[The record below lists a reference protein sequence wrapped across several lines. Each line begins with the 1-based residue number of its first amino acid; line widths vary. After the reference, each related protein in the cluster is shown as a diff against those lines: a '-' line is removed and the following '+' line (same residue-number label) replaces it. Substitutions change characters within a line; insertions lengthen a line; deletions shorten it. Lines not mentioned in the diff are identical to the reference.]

1 MKKTVLAM
9 LDEAAEKWGSIG
21 YAHRKTDAGY
31 ASVSF
36 VEARTRARE
45 FAAWLL
51 SEGARKGDAMVII
64 GEGSPEWIMSEFGLL
79 MAGCVSVPLS
89 IKLLEEEIPFRV
101 NHSQAT
107 GIITTKNQMKKVL
120 GALAAVENK
129 ALRIIYLDDDPEWA
143 RAEAAAQGVAADR
156 VTGFDEARAAGRAA
170 MDRRG
175 PELDR
180 ILAGIQEDDTVTIC
194 YTSGTTGNPKGIM
207 LTHLNYWTNCHD
219 AVKAIALPPGWRS
232 LIILPVDHSFAH
244 TAGLYTAL
252 VCGLSLYFVDSR
264 GGGIGTLRNIP
275 VNLLEVQSHF
285 LFTVPSLSGNFM
297 KKIIAAIEEKGGIIE
312 KIFKAGIKAG
322 IAWNGNGFAPSTFGV
337 RLRSFFP
344 YFLARLLLFKTVT
357 KKVFGGAIRFCVGG
371 GALLDVKQQEFFAA
385 LGLPVYQ
392 GYGLTEAAPIIST
405 NTPGRHKFGTSGI
418 LMESLELRIVKSDGS
433 PAQTGETGEIVIRG
447 GNVMKGYFRNP
458 EATAKALRDGWL
470 YTGDLA
476 YRDGDG
482 FLVVVGREKALLIAE
497 DGEKYSPED
506 IEEAVTFST
515 DLIDQIMAY
524 CDHRKY
530 TVALVT
536 LDTAKV
542 ERLIAAQGITSADA
556 LLSLLKEEFY
566 RFRNDPKA
574 KKVQVAWVPTVF
586 QIVSE
591 SFHEKNG
598 TMNSMMKLVRHKIVD
613 VHRDLIEYTY
623 TKEGSKTENAR
634 NLEALRTLFKLGEN
648 ASRNAG

>member
-1 MKKTVLAM
+1 MKKTVLRM
-9 LDEAAEKWGSIG
+9 LEDAARERGAFA
-21 YAHRKTDAGY
+21 YASRKTDAGWSTVTF
-31 ASVSF
+31 A
-36 VEARTRARE
+36 EARERSRE
-45 FAAWLL
+45 FASWLL
-51 SEGARKGDAMVII
+51 LHGARKGDAMVVI
-64 GEGSPEWIMSEFGLL
+64 GEGSPEWIMSELGLL

-89 IKLLEEEIPFRV
+89 IKLLEEEIPFRL
-101 NHSQAT
+101 NHSLAT
-107 GIITTKNQMKKVL
+107 GIITTKNQLKKVL
-120 GALAAVENK
+120 GALAAAENK
-129 ALRIIYLDDDPEWA
+129 ALKIVYLDDDPDWA
-143 RAEAAAQGVAADR
+143 RSEASAQGVAADR
-156 VTGFDEARAAGRAA
+156 VTGFDEARATGHAA
-170 MDRRG
+170 MAQRG

-180 ILAGIQEDDTVTIC
+180 IMEGIEEDDTVTIC

-219 AVKAIALPPGWRS
+219 AVKAIDLPLGWRS

-252 VCGLSLYFVDSR
+252 VCGVSLYFVDSR

-275 VNLLEVQSHF
+275 INLLEAQSHF

-297 KKIIAAIEEKGGIIE
+297 KKIIAGVEEKGGIIE
-312 KIFKAGIKAG
+312 KIFKAGIAAG
-322 IAWNGNGFAPSTFGV
+322 IAWNGDGFKTPGIAV
-337 RLRSFFP
+337 RVKSFLP
-344 YFLARLLLFKTVT
+344 YALARAVVFRTIVR
-357 KKVFGGAIRFCVGG
+357 KVFGGSVRFCVGG

-385 LGLPVYQ
+385 LGVPVYQ

-418 LMESLELRIVKSDGS
+418 LMESLELKIMRADGS
-433 PAQTGETGEIVIRG
+433 LAETGETAEIVIRG

-476 YRDGDG
+476 YRDKDG

-542 ERLIAAQGITSADA
+542 EHLIADRRIPSAEE
-556 LLSLLKEEFY
+556 LLAVLRDEFY
-566 RFRNDPKA
+566 RFRSDPKA
-574 KKVQVAWVPTVF
+574 KKVQAAWIPSVF
-586 QIVSE
+586 QIVPQP
-591 SFHEKNG
+591 FNEKNG
-598 TMNSMMKLVRHKIVD
+598 TVNSMMKLVRHRVVE
-613 VHRDLIEYTY
+613 VHRDVIEHAYTR
-623 TKEGSKTENAR
+623 EGSSTENAR
-634 NLEALRTLFKLGEN
+634 NLETLRAMFKLE
-648 ASRNAG
+648 